1 MNQEIKEFKFSTFA
15 IIMGWLIFTL
25 LFTVEGF
32 VIVLLSKEKE
42 FIGVG
47 FLLLFVLLISYEGLP
62 KLLRFTK
69 FYLQNKP
76 AIILSK
82 DQLIDNVNNQIFDW
96 VEIKKIQYNLSY
108 QANHISI
115 EVKNPSKFIK
125 KELNAYNRLIMKLNS
140 KYFNGTF
147 SLKPSLIRCKK
158 EELIKSLNE
167 FFKKISENNLK

>member
-1 MNQEIKEFKFSTFA
+1 MIQEFKEFKFSTFA
-15 IIMGWLIFTL
+15 ILMGWLIFTL

-147 SLKPSLIRCKK
+147 SLKPALIRCKK
-158 EELIKSLNE
+158 ELLIKSLNE
-167 FFKKISENNLK
+167 FLKKSSENNLK